1 MSEVFVSYA
10 RSSEAQ
16 AKQVAEALRTS
27 GYGVWLDDDL
37 PAHRSYSDVIEEQ
50 LKSAKA
56 VVVIW
61 SADAAKSQWV
71 RAEADAAREAGTLVQ
86 VSMDGSVPPLPFNQI
101 QCANLGDWDGDVDAP
116 GWRKVA
122 GSISALAGPR
132 TSAVAETGPARSR
145 CSVCVLPFVNMSG
158 EAEQEYFSDGISED
172 IITDLSKVSAL
183 SVTAR
188 HTAFAFKGKSVRVP
202 QVARELNV
210 THVLEGSVRKA
221 GSRVRITAQLID
233 GAAGDHLWAERYDRD
248 LTNIFAIQDEI
259 SAAIVKALKLKLLP
273 EEKKAIENRGTHS
286 ADAYDLYLMA
296 RQYWV
301 SGNDGDGRRDEIIL
315 RICRQ
320 ATDLDPNYAQAW
332 ALMALAQMVLRFRHG
347 KAVDDGMA
355 AAERALALDPKLAE
369 AHAIK
374 ARYLSDE
381 GRHKEANVEIE
392 TALQLDPESWEVN
405 REAARLTF
413 KEGRIDEAAQ
423 YFRKATELMDTDYYD
438 PGLLVVCYT
447 ALGDIEKAK
456 SAAEITVARAERAL
470 ARDPSN
476 GAALGHGAYSLACL
490 GESER
495 AKQWMNRA
503 LLVDPENPIM
513 RYNLACALTTQLK
526 DHEAALEML
535 EPYLATATLSQVT
548 YTEADPDMDGIR
560 DDPRFQALIA
570 AARRRASAGDG
581 AAA

>member
-1 MSEVFVSYA
+1 M
-10 RSSEAQ
+10 
-16 AKQVAEALRTS
+16 
-27 GYGVWLDDDL
+27 
-37 PAHRSYSDVIEEQ
+37 
-50 LKSAKA
+50 
-56 VVVIW
+56 
-61 SADAAKSQWV
+61 
-71 RAEADAAREAGTLVQ
+71 
-86 VSMDGSVPPLPFNQI
+86 
-101 QCANLGDWDGDVDAP
+101 
-116 GWRKVA
+116 
-122 GSISALAGPR
+122 
-132 TSAVAETGPARSR
+132 
-145 CSVCVLPFVNMSG
+145 
-158 EAEQEYFSDGISED
+158 
-172 IITDLSKVSAL
+172 
-183 SVTAR
+183 
-188 HTAFAFKGKSVRVP
+188 
-202 QVARELNV
+202 
-210 THVLEGSVRKA
+210 
-221 GSRVRITAQLID
+221 
-233 GAAGDHLWAERYDRD
+233 
-248 LTNIFAIQDEI
+248 
-259 SAAIVKALKLKLLP
+259 KALKLKLLP

-447 ALGDIEKAK
+447 ALGDTEKAK

-513 RYNLACALTTQLK
+513 RYNLACALTTQLE